1 MTLAKPNRSPAT
13 LTRNRVEP
21 SPQSGLCVTCL
32 DGCPGPCEVGR
43 SALRGREI
51 LYPQPYAK
59 VTAGSEKDY
68 PVDFSHFNIQG
79 TCVGAVG
86 LPADPDQATFPAVN
100 ISTEVGADKKI
111 PLRVPYFT
119 GALGSTDIARIHWE
133 AMAIAAAISGTLVV
147 VGENV
152 CGMDPNAEIKNG
164 RVVHSPELERRVRVF
179 QQWYDGCGGI
189 VVQYNV
195 EDGRLGVP
203 EYAVEKLGVQIIEPK
218 WGQGAKDIG
227 GEVKLPTLERALQL
241 KGRGYIVLPDP
252 QDRVVQEAFRQGDF
266 KEFERHSRLGMVDEE
281 GFHKEVERL
290 KKIGARHISLK
301 TGAYRP
307 ADLAR
312 AVKFASD
319 ARIDLL
325 TVDGA
330 GGGTGM
336 SPWRMMNEWGVPT
349 VYLESLLHQFLKRL
363 EQRGAF
369 IPSCAMAGGLS
380 LEDHIFKAIALG
392 APYIKAICLGRASM
406 TAAMVGNTIGEMIKK
421 EKVPSEIAKYGTDL
435 DHIFI
440 LAAKLKDKYGKDFQK
455 IPAGAI
461 GMITYFDRLNA
472 GLQQFMA
479 GARKFALHYITRNDL
494 CALTREA
501 AEASGIPY
509 VLDGDRKEIEKIL
522 GTDDQ
527 TSKYHPKIFNLNIEN
542 FVNTKAYKGRSAAK

>member
-1 MTLAKPNRSPAT
+1 MSYSKVNASAAT
-13 LTRNRVEP
+13 MSRNRVTAAP
-21 SPQSGLCVTCL
+21 GSGICVTCL

-51 LYPQPYAK
+51 LYPQPFARI
-59 VTAGSEKDY
+59 TAGSEKDY

-86 LPADPDQATFPAVN
+86 IAADSDQATFPAVD
-100 ISTEVGADKKI
+100 ISTTLGAAEKI
-111 PLRVPYFT
+111 SLRLPYFT

-133 AMAIAAAISGTLVV
+133 SMATAAAIAGTLVV

-152 CGMDPNAEIKNG
+152 CGMDPEAEIRNG
-164 RVVHSPELERRVRVF
+164 RIVRSPEMERRVKTF
-179 QQWYDGCGGI
+179 QKWFDGYGGI

-203 EYAVEKLGVQIIEPK
+203 EYAVEKLGVKIIEPK

-227 GEVKLPTLERALQL
+227 GEVKLSTLERALQL
-241 KGRGYIVLPDP
+241 KSRGYIVLPDP
-252 QDRVVQEAFRQGDF
+252 EDPVIQEAFKQGDF
-266 KEFERHSRLGMVDEE
+266 KEFERHSRLGMVTEE
-281 GFHKEVERL
+281 GFHKEIERL
-290 KKIGARHISLK
+290 KRIGTKHISLK
-301 TGAYRP
+301 TGAYRA

-312 AVKFASD
+312 AVKYASD
-319 ARIDLL
+319 AKIDLL

-336 SPWRMMNEWGVPT
+336 SPWRMMNEWGIPT
-349 VYLESLLHQFLKRL
+349 VYLESLLYQCLKKL
-363 EQRGAF
+363 DHKGAF
-369 IPSCAMAGGLS
+369 IPSCAMAGGLA
-380 LEDHIFKAIALG
+380 LEDHIFKAFALA

-421 EKVPSEIAKYGTDL
+421 GKVPADIAKYGTDIE
-435 DHIFI
+435 HVFI
-440 LAAKLKDKYGKDFQK
+440 LAAKLKDKFGKDFQK

-479 GARKFALHYITRNDL
+479 GARKFALKYITREDL
-494 CALTREA
+494 VALTRES
-501 AEASGIPY
+501 AEVSGIPY
-509 VLDGDRKEIEKIL
+509 VMESDQDEVEKIL
-522 GTDDQ
+522 EGKGG
-527 TSKYHPKIFNLNIEN
+527 SIKPLPKGVHAEKAALNL
-542 FVNTKAYKGRSAAK
+542 

>member
-1 MTLAKPNRSPAT
+1 
-13 LTRNRVEP
+13 
-21 SPQSGLCVTCL
+21 
-32 DGCPGPCEVGR
+32 VGR

-51 LYPQPYAK
+51 LYPQPFSK

-68 PVDFSHFNIQG
+68 PIDYSHFNIQG

-86 LPADPDQATFPAVN
+86 VPADSDRATFPAVD
-100 ISTEVGADKKI
+100 ISTEVGSKEKI
-111 PLRVPYFT
+111 KLKVPYFT
-119 GALGSTDIARIHWE
+119 GALGSTEIARIHWE

-152 CGMDPNAEIKNG
+152 CGMDPNAEIKNNH
-164 RVVHSPELERRVRVF
+164 VVRSPEMERRVKTF
-179 QQWYDGCGGI
+179 QQWYDGSGGI

-227 GEVKLPTLERALQL
+227 GEVKLPSLERALQL
-241 KGRGYIVLPDP
+241 KSRGYIVLPDP
-252 QDRVVQEAFRQGDF
+252 EDRVIQEAFEQGDF

-281 GFHKEVERL
+281 GFHKEVDRL
-290 KKIGARHISLK
+290 KKMGAKYVTLK

-312 AVKFASD
+312 AVKYASD
-319 ARIDLL
+319 AKIDLL

-349 VYLESLLHQFLKRL
+349 VYLESLLYQYLKRL
-363 EQRGAF
+363 DQKGKF
-369 IPSCAMAGGLS
+369 IPACAMAGGLA
-380 LEDHIFKAIALG
+380 LEDHVFKAIALA

-406 TAAMVGNTIGEMIKK
+406 TAAMVGNTIGEMVKK
-421 EKVPSEIAKYGTDL
+421 GKVPADVAKFGSDVE
-435 DHIFI
+435 HVFI
-440 LAAKLKDKYGKDFQK
+440 LAAKLKDKYGNDFER
-455 IPAGAI
+455 IPTGTI
-461 GMITYFDRLNA
+461 GMVTYFDRLNA
-472 GLQQFMA
+472 GLQQLMA
-479 GARKFALHYITRNDL
+479 GARKFALKYISRDDL
-494 CALTREA
+494 CALTQEA

-509 VLDGDRKEIEKIL
+509 VMDADREEVDKIL
-522 GTDDQ
+522 G
-527 TSKYHPKIFNLNIEN
+527 
-542 FVNTKAYKGRSAAK
+542 

>member
-1 MTLAKPNRSPAT
+1 
-13 LTRNRVEP
+13 
-21 SPQSGLCVTCL
+21 
-32 DGCPGPCEVGR
+32 VGR

-51 LYPQPYAK
+51 LYPQPFAK
-59 VTAGSEKDY
+59 ITAGSEKDY

-79 TCVGAVG
+79 SCVGAVG
-86 LPADPDQATFPAVN
+86 VPADPDHATFPSVD
-100 ISTEVGADKKI
+100 ISTEIGAREKI
-111 PLRVPYFT
+111 QMRVPYFT

-133 AMAIAAAISGTLVV
+133 SMAIAAAISGTLVV

-152 CGMDPNAEIKNG
+152 CGMDPQAEFKNG
-164 RVVHSPELERRVRVF
+164 HVVRSPEMERRVKTF
-179 QQWYDGCGGI
+179 QQWYDGKGGI
-189 VVQYNV
+189 IVQYNV

-203 EYAVEKLGVQIIEPK
+203 EYVVEKLGVQIIEPK

-241 KGRGYIVLPDP
+241 KSRGYIVLPDP
-252 QDRVVQEAFRQGDF
+252 EDPVIQEAFKQGDF

-290 KKIGARHISLK
+290 RKIGVKHISLK

-312 AVKFASD
+312 AVKYASD
-319 ARIDLL
+319 AQIDLL

-336 SPWRMMNEWGVPT
+336 SPWRMMNEWGIPT
-349 VYLESLLHQFLKRL
+349 VYLESWLYRCLKRL
-363 EQRGAF
+363 DQKRAY

-380 LEDHIFKAIALG
+380 LEDHIFKAIALA

-406 TAAMVGNTIGEMIKK
+406 TAAMVGHTIGEMIKK
-421 EKVPSEIAKYGTDL
+421 GKVPADIAKYGTDV

-440 LAAKLKDKYGKDFQK
+440 LAAKLKEKFGKDFER
-455 IPAGAI
+455 IPTGAI
-461 GMITYFDRLNA
+461 GMITYFDRLSA
-472 GLQQFMA
+472 GLQQLMA
-479 GARKFALHYITRNDL
+479 GARKFALKYITRKDI

-501 AEASGIPY
+501 AEVSGIPY
-509 VLDGDRKEIEKIL
+509 VMDADQEEVDQIL
-522 GTDDQ
+522 G
-527 TSKYHPKIFNLNIEN
+527 
-542 FVNTKAYKGRSAAK
+542 

>member
-1 MTLAKPNRSPAT
+1 MTLTKPNRSPAT
-13 LTRNRVEP
+13 FTKNRVEP
-21 SPQSGLCVTCL
+21 APGSGICVTCL

-51 LYPQPYAK
+51 LYPQPYSR

-86 LPADPDQATFPAVN
+86 VPANPDYATFPVVDV
-100 ISTEVGADKKI
+100 STEIGAGEKI
-111 PLRVPYFT
+111 KLRIPYFT

-133 AMAIAAAISGTLVV
+133 SMAIAAAISGTLVV

-152 CGMDPNAEIKNG
+152 CGMDPDAEMKKG
-164 RVVHSPELERRVRVF
+164 RVVRSPEMERRVKTF
-179 QQWYDGCGGI
+179 QQWYDGYGGI

-203 EYAVEKLGVQIIEPK
+203 EYVVGQLGVQIIEPK

-227 GEVKLPTLERALQL
+227 GEVKLPSLERALQL
-241 KGRGYIVLPDP
+241 KSRGYIVLPDP
-252 QDRVVQEAFRQGDF
+252 EDPVIQHAFKQGDF
-266 KEFERHSRLGMVDEE
+266 KEFERHSRLGMVEE
-281 GFHKEVERL
+281 DAFHQEINRL
-290 KKIGARHISLK
+290 KKIGAKHISLK

-312 AVKFASD
+312 AVKYASD

-336 SPWRMMNEWGVPT
+336 SPWRMMNEWGIPT
-349 VYLESLLHQFLKRL
+349 VYLESLLYQFLARL
-363 EQRGAF
+363 EQKGAF
-369 IPSCAMAGGLS
+369 IPSCAIAGGLA
-380 LEDHIFKAIALG
+380 LEDHVFKAMALA

-406 TAAMVGNTIGEMIKK
+406 TAAMVGNTIGQMIQKG
-421 EKVPSEIAKYGTDL
+421 KVPADIAKFGNDVE
-435 DHIFI
+435 HIFI
-440 LAAKLKDKYGKDFQK
+440 LAAKLKDRYGKDFER
-455 IPAGAI
+455 IPTGAI
-461 GMITYFDRLNA
+461 GMVTYFDRLNA

-479 GARKFALHYITRNDL
+479 GARKFALSYISRNDL
-494 CALTREA
+494 CSLTREA
-501 AEASGIPY
+501 SDLSGIPY
-509 VLDGDRKEIEKIL
+509 VMDADKEEVDRILRKGDRIEKIPSRVL
-522 GTDDQ
+522 
-527 TSKYHPKIFNLNIEN
+527 NLNIEALIKSKA
-542 FVNTKAYKGRSAAK
+542 FVS